1 MRPMLESDSS
11 TRSRWRLR
19 IAWALQLTLAAI
31 FVFTAS
37 RKFMGHPIPVATVE
51 ALGIGQWLR
60 IAIGIAELAG
70 AIGLLVPRLAGLAA
84 SCLALLM
91 TGALGTHLFV
101 IGGSAVPALV
111 LLAASAAVAYLRGW
125 RP

>member
-1 MRPMLESDSS
+1 MLESDG
-11 TRSRWRLR
+11 RAPSRWRVR
-19 IAWALQLTLAAI
+19 IAWVLQFALAAV
-31 FVFTAS
+31 FLFTAS

-51 ALGIGQWLR
+51 ALGAGQWLR
-60 IAIGIAELAG
+60 IAIGVAELAG

-91 TGALGTHLFV
+91 LGAVGTHLFV
-101 IGGSAVPALV
+101 IGGSAVLALV
-111 LLAASAAVAYLRGW
+111 LLVASAAVAYLRGW

>member
-1 MRPMLESDSS
+1 MLESDG
-11 TRSRWRLR
+11 TVRSRWRLR
-19 IAWALQLTLAAI
+19 VAWTLQVALAAV

-37 RKFMGHPIPVATVE
+37 RKFMGHPVPVATME
-51 ALGIGQWLR
+51 ALGAGQWLR
-60 IAIGIAELAG
+60 IAIGVAELAG

-91 TGALGTHLFV
+91 LGAVGTHLLV
-101 IGGSAVPALV
+101 VGGSAVPALV
-111 LLAASAAVAYLRGW
+111 LLAASAAVASLRGW

>member
-1 MRPMLESDSS
+1 MLESDG
-11 TRSRWRLR
+11 TVRSRWRLR
-19 IAWALQLTLAAI
+19 IAWTLQVALAAV

-37 RKFMGHPIPVATVE
+37 RKFMGHPVPVATVE
-51 ALGIGQWLR
+51 ALGAGQWLR
-60 IAIGIAELAG
+60 IAIGVAELAG

-91 TGALGTHLFV
+91 LGAVGTHLLV
-101 IGGSAVPALV
+101 VGGSAVPALV
-111 LLAASAAVAYLRGW
+111 LLAASAAVASLRGW

>member
-1 MRPMLESDSS
+1 MLESDG
-11 TRSRWRLR
+11 TVRSRWRLR
-19 IAWALQLTLAAI
+19 VDWTLQVALAAV

-37 RKFMGHPIPVATVE
+37 RKFMGHPVPVATME
-51 ALGIGQWLR
+51 ALGAGQWLR
-60 IAIGIAELAG
+60 IAIGVAELAG

-91 TGALGTHLFV
+91 LGAVGTHLLV
-101 IGGSAVPALV
+101 VGGSAVPALV
-111 LLAASAAVAYLRGW
+111 LLAASAAVASLRGW

>member
-1 MRPMLESDSS
+1 MLESDG
-11 TRSRWRLR
+11 TVRSRWRLR
-19 IAWALQLTLAAI
+19 VAWTLQVALAAV

-37 RKFMGHPIPVATVE
+37 RKFMGHPVPVATVE
-51 ALGIGQWLR
+51 ALGAGQWLR
-60 IAIGIAELAG
+60 IAIGVAELAG

-91 TGALGTHLFV
+91 LGAVGTHLLLV
-101 IGGSAVPALV
+101 GGSAVPALV
-111 LLAASAAVAYLRGW
+111 LLAASAAVASLRGW

>member
-1 MRPMLESDSS
+1 MREPAGS
-11 TRSRWRLR
+11 TIPKWRLR
-19 IAWALQLTLAAI
+19 MIWALQLALAAV
-31 FVFTAS
+31 FAFTAT

-51 ALGIGQWLR
+51 ALGAGQWLR
-60 IAIGIAELAG
+60 IAIGVAELAG

-91 TGALGTHLFV
+91 LGAVGTHLFV

-111 LLAASAAVAYLRGW
+111 LLAASATVAYLRGW
-125 RP
+125 RPRP

>member
-1 MRPMLESDSS
+1 MRDSNS
-11 TRSRWRLR
+11 YVRAKWSLR
-19 IAWALQLTLAAI
+19 VAWVLQAALAAV
-31 FVFTAS
+31 FLFTAS
-37 RKFMGHPIPVATVE
+37 RKFMGHPIPVATIE
-51 ALGIGQWLR
+51 ALGVGQWLR

-91 TGALGTHLFV
+91 AGALGTHLFV

-111 LLAASAAVAYLRGW
+111 LLAASAAIAYLRGV

>member
-1 MRPMLESDSS
+1 MREPAGS
-11 TRSRWRLR
+11 TIPKWRLR
-19 IAWALQLTLAAI
+19 MIWALQLALAAV
-31 FVFTAS
+31 FAFTAT

-51 ALGIGQWLR
+51 ALGAGQWLR
-60 IAIGIAELAG
+60 IAIGVAELAG

-91 TGALGTHLFV
+91 LGAVGTHLFV
-101 IGGSAVPALV
+101 IGGNAVPALV
-111 LLAASAAVAYLRGW
+111 LLAASATVAYLRGW

>member
-1 MRPMLESDSS
+1 MREPAGS
-11 TRSRWRLR
+11 TIPKWRLR
-19 IAWALQLTLAAI
+19 MTWALQLALAAV
-31 FVFTAS
+31 FAFTAT

-51 ALGIGQWLR
+51 ALGAGQWLR
-60 IAIGIAELAG
+60 IAIGVAELAG

-91 TGALGTHLFV
+91 LGAVATHLFV

-111 LLAASAAVAYLRGW
+111 LLTASATVAYLRGW

>member
-1 MRPMLESDSS
+1 MLESDG
-11 TRSRWRLR
+11 TVRSRWRLR
-19 IAWALQLTLAAI
+19 VAWTLQVALAAV

-37 RKFMGHPIPVATVE
+37 RKFMGHPVPVATVE
-51 ALGIGQWLR
+51 ALGAGQWLR
-60 IAIGIAELAG
+60 IAIGVAELAG

-91 TGALGTHLFV
+91 LGAVGTHLLV
-101 IGGSAVPALV
+101 VGGSAVPALV
-111 LLAASAAVAYLRGW
+111 LLAASAAVASLRGW

>member
-1 MRPMLESDSS
+1 MREPAGS
-11 TRSRWRLR
+11 TIPKWRLR
-19 IAWALQLTLAAI
+19 MTWALQLALAAV
-31 FVFTAS
+31 FAFTAT

-51 ALGIGQWLR
+51 ALGAGQWLR
-60 IAIGIAELAG
+60 IAIGVAELAG

-91 TGALGTHLFV
+91 LGAVGTHFFV

-111 LLAASAAVAYLRGW
+111 LLAASATVAYLRGW

>member
-1 MRPMLESDSS
+1 
-11 TRSRWRLR
+11 
-19 IAWALQLTLAAI
+19 LAAV

-37 RKFMGHPIPVATVE
+37 RKFMGHPVPVATME
-51 ALGIGQWLR
+51 ALGAGQWLR
-60 IAIGIAELAG
+60 IAIGVAELAG

-91 TGALGTHLFV
+91 LGAVGTHLLV
-101 IGGSAVPALV
+101 VGGSAVPALV
-111 LLAASAAVAYLRGW
+111 LLAASAAVASLRGW

>member
-1 MRPMLESDSS
+1 
-11 TRSRWRLR
+11 
-19 IAWALQLTLAAI
+19 LAAV

-37 RKFMGHPIPVATVE
+37 RKFMGHPVPVATME
-51 ALGIGQWLR
+51 ALGAGQWLR
-60 IAIGIAELAG
+60 IAIGVAELAG

-91 TGALGTHLFV
+91 LGAVGTHLLLV
-101 IGGSAVPALV
+101 GGSAVPALV
-111 LLAASAAVAYLRGW
+111 LLAASAAVASLRGW